1 MLLEIFLKFE
11 DEPAVF
17 KTAQDRGQKI
27 FRMKKKYFQWL
38 VGSVVIKRVKKL
50 NKILTLS
57 PILLINAWEDAFR
70 IFFRILKMNQRCPV
84 VSKPIQVNLRNREL
98 SFILFEEKSR
108 VLPKPAQLPL
118 SKYQRN
124 RILILRDN

>member
-1 MLLEIFLKFE
+1 
-11 DEPAVF
+11 
-17 KTAQDRGQKI
+17 
-27 FRMKKKYFQWL
+27 
-38 VGSVVIKRVKKL
+38 
-50 NKILTLS
+50 
-57 PILLINAWEDAFR
+57 
-70 IFFRILKMNQRCPV
+70 MNQRCPV

-124 RILILRDN
+124 RILILRSNQIWVNIFYNIKSFILYNNKCNMKFLKKANVKTLVFSRILLDI